1 MSMETA
7 SAAKQ
12 KFYPAATLFA
22 AVLLWLVISWS
33 AGLLT
38 GNGVW
43 INDEGNRMLA
53 IEAFAENNGFVRDP
67 LPGISGVGVNSYC
80 PQSYFVRDPQSGK
93 IISAYP
99 ETFPRMMAYLYKI
112 GGFTLVRLA
121 VLLSGLFSIFIVW
134 RITATLQFSPGQQAL
149 VIAVASLGTPL
160 LFYSMTMFELSM
172 TAAILALSVLP
183 LLELFQSKNTVS
195 VKRIRC
201 AGYAGLL
208 IGISLFLREEGYVI
222 ALAAVIAM
230 ICCRIR
236 WQYILTYAATF
247 LIPMLILWSL
257 NYRQCGDIFGL
268 HNLVYQS
275 FSGKVP
281 FSFKEKWDTI
291 YYFLIQP
298 NFSGI
303 FSGVIGGF
311 CIAAPIAGF
320 LPDKG
325 KFITVKN
332 VVLILLGL
340 IAVINLIAL
349 HPCSI
354 GDVLRYQSLAGTA
367 LFVLLPCLFF
377 RDFYTNGKR
386 RIFFLWLLTALA
398 IGGITLCLK
407 FQNRGIFF
415 GPRHYLLLIP
425 LMLVPAVALFQPE
438 FSQNSRMRKG
448 IYLLIFFCAIAS
460 QLTGLHLLIQKKKLS
475 NHIVKFCTN
484 LEAPIIA
491 TDVFFAP
498 EELAGLPRSTQ
509 VLFLNGQEVGIRFL
523 TAYADK
529 NKVRQIYLLT
539 SDHFSTFPANK
550 PLGMQMMKYWNID
563 PRAQRYFPSK
573 YAGMMSMRLHKLDRR
588 IKK

>member
-12 KFYPAATLFA
+12 KFYPAATFFA
-22 AVLLWLVISWS
+22 AVLLWFLIGWC
-33 AGLLT
+33 GNLLT

-67 LPGISGVGVNSYC
+67 IPGISGVGVNSYC

-99 ETFPRMMAYLYKI
+99 ETFPRMMAYLYKL
-112 GGFTLVRLA
+112 GGFPLVRCA
-121 VLLSGLFSIFIVW
+121 VLLAGLLCIAVLW
-134 RITATLQFSPGQQAL
+134 RIAITFDFTPMQQCL
-149 VIAVASLGTPL
+149 VIVLAFFGTPL

-172 TAAILALSVLP
+172 SAAIITLSVLP
-183 LLELFQSKNTVS
+183 LLDLFQSKSGIS

-201 AGYAGLL
+201 AGYAGFLL
-208 IGISLFLREEGYVI
+208 GISLFLREEGYVI

-236 WQYILTYAATF
+236 WQYILTYAGAF
-247 LIPMLILWSL
+247 LVPMAILWSL
-257 NYRQCGDIFGL
+257 NARQCGDIFGL

-281 FSFKEKWDTI
+281 FSFKEKWETI

-303 FSGVIGGF
+303 LSGVVGGF
-311 CIAAPIAGF
+311 CIAAPFAGF
-320 LPDKG
+320 LPDKE
-325 KFITVKN
+325 KFVTVKHI
-332 VVLILLGL
+332 VLILLGV
-340 IAVINLIAL
+340 IAIINLGTL
-349 HPCSI
+349 YPCYI

-377 RDFYTNGKR
+377 RDFYTSGKR

-425 LMLVPAVALFQPE
+425 LMLVPAVALFQQE
-438 FSQNSRMRKG
+438 FCGKSRLRKG
-448 IYLLIFFCAIAS
+448 VILLIFFCAIAS
-460 QLTGLHLLIQKKKLS
+460 QLTGLHLLIQKKNLS
-475 NHIVKFCTN
+475 NNIVKFCTN
-484 LEAPIIA
+484 LETPIIA

-498 EELAGLPRSTQ
+498 EELAGIPRTTQ
-509 VLFLNGQEVGIRFL
+509 VLFLNGQEIGVRFL

-529 NKVRQIYLLT
+529 NNVRQIYLLT
-539 SDHFSTFPANK
+539 SDQFSTFSGDK
-550 PLGMQMMKYWNID
+550 PLGMQLMKYWKID

-573 YAGMMSMRLHKLDRR
+573 YAGMMSLRLHKLDRR
-588 IKK
+588 LGK